1 MARRVKRTVAYH
13 VRLARGMNRI
23 LICRRLIGDNESG
36 ARLMRDLHIAWARD
50 LRDAGA
56 RA

>member
-56 RA
+56 RS